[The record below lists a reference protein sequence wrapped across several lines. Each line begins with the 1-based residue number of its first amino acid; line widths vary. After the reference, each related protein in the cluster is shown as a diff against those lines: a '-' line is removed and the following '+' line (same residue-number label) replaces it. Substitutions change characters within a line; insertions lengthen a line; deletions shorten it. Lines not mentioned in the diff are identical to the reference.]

1 MTEQMKFG
9 KIRIAYLGTQGT
21 GKTTAVMDLAARL
34 KKAGY
39 DVDVVTEVARKSP
52 YPINEKGTLQSQIW
66 IFAKMLLEEVESKA
80 DITIYDRTLLD
91 VFEYTFRISHD
102 DAELLRPF
110 IQEWMKTYDLLFYME
125 PRIGYLKDDGKR
137 STSKEF
143 QKMIKDMMETDI
155 EAMQLPVVKI
165 KTCPQRYL
173 EAIKVIHNSEANKLE
188 VPKNGRGKMHIR
200 TKQVHDRM

>member
-1 MTEQMKFG
+1 MTEQMRFG
-9 KIRIAYLGTQGT
+9 KIKLAFLGTQGT
-21 GKTTAVMDLAARL
+21 GKTTAVMDLATRL

-52 YPINEKGTLQSQIW
+52 YPINEGATVQSQLW
-66 IFAKMLLEEVESKA
+66 IFANMLNQEIISKA

-125 PRIGYLKDDGKR
+125 PRVGYLKKDGKR
-137 STSKEF
+137 STDKKF
-143 QKMIKDMMETDI
+143 QKVIKDMMETDI
-155 EAMQLPVVKI
+155 EAMQLPVVRL
-165 KTCPQRYL
+165 KTGPQRYL
-173 EAIKVIHNSEANKLE
+173 EAMKVIHNKNANAK
-188 VPKNGRGKMHIR
+188 GGA
-200 TKQVHDRM
+200 

>member
-1 MTEQMKFG
+1 MIMTQQMRFG
-9 KIRIAYLGTQGT
+9 KLRFAFLGTQGT
-21 GKTTAVMDLAARL
+21 GKTTAVMDLATRL

-52 YPINEKGTLQSQIW
+52 YPINEGATLQSQLW
-66 IFAKMLLEEVESKA
+66 IFANMLNQEIISKA

-91 VFEYTFRISHD
+91 VLEYTFRISHD

-125 PRIGYLKDDGKR
+125 PRRGYLKKDGKR
-137 STSKEF
+137 STDKKF
-143 QKMIKDMMETDI
+143 QKVIKDMMETDI
-155 EAMQLPVVKI
+155 EAMQLPVVRL

-173 EAIKVIHNSEANKLE
+173 EAMKVINNKDANRME
-188 VPKNGRGKMHIR
+188 VKKDGRRKIHI
-200 TKQVHDRM
+200 